1 MKFTFGATDIVV
13 DFEPVK
19 PGRGRRPMTRRVY
32 ARYGNVQSRLV
43 QEICDAVAAGGSC
56 VYVSVNSETVAVH
69 SWKRVDE
76 YNNLLPAV
84 ANILYN
90 AADRGLETV
99 VYGADRAKWRLAIR
113 NERHSSARDALDAE
127 PDNAG
132 DPASDKGQATIREEF

>member
-1 MKFTFGATDIVV
+1 MKFAFGATDIVV

-19 PGRGRRPMTRRVY
+19 PGRGRKPMTRRVY

-56 VYVSVNSETVAVH
+56 VYVSVDSETVAVH
-69 SWKRVDE
+69 SWKRLDE
-76 YNNLLPAV
+76 YNDLLPAV
-84 ANILYN
+84 ANLLRN

-99 VYGADRAKWRLAIR
+99 VYGADRVKWRLAIR
-113 NERHSSARDALDAE
+113 NERHSPARDALDAE

-132 DPASDKGQATIREEF
+132 DPASDRGRTTIREEF

>member
-1 MKFTFGATDIVV
+1 MKFAFGATDIVV

-19 PGRGRRPMTRRVY
+19 PGRGRKPMTRRVY

-56 VYVSVNSETVAVH
+56 VYVSVDSETVAVH

-76 YNNLLPAV
+76 YNDLLPAV
-84 ANILYN
+84 ANLLRN

-99 VYGADRAKWRLAIR
+99 VYGADRVKWRLAIR
-113 NERHSSARDALDAE
+113 NERHSPARDALDAE

-132 DPASDKGQATIREEF
+132 DPASDRGRATIREEF

>member
-56 VYVSVNSETVAVH
+56 VYVSVDSETVAVH

-76 YNNLLPAV
+76 YNDLLPAV
-84 ANILYN
+84 ANLLYN

-99 VYGADRAKWRLAIR
+99 VYGADRVKWRLAVR
-113 NERHSSARDALDAE
+113 NERHSPARDALDAG

-132 DPASDKGQATIREEF
+132 GPASDRGRATMREEF

>member
-19 PGRGRRPMTRRVY
+19 PGRGRKPMTRRVY

-56 VYVSVNSETVAVH
+56 VYVSVGSETVAVH

-76 YNNLLPAV
+76 YNDLLPAV
-84 ANILYN
+84 ANLLRN

-99 VYGADRAKWRLAIR
+99 VYGADRVKWRLAIR
-113 NERHSSARDALDAE
+113 NEKHSSARDALDAE

-132 DPASDKGQATIREEF
+132 DPASDRERATIREEF